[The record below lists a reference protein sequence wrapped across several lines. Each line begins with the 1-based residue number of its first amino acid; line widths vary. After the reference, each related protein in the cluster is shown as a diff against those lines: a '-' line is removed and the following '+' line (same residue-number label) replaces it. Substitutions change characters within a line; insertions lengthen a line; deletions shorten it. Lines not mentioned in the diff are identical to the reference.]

1 MFSFLKNFITI
12 EDDNSSPKNKPNKLK
27 TPLVMLIVL
36 DGYGIHP
43 DPEGNAVLQSKTPFL
58 DTVWTKGL
66 TTMLHA
72 SGTHVGLPPE
82 EHGNSEVGH
91 LNLGSGRVVFQS
103 LPRINEAIRTGNFF
117 KLPELVKAFEEVK
130 KRGSKMH
137 LMGILSAGGVHG
149 HIEHLFALLEMSK
162 TYKVDPYIHVFL
174 DGRDTGLTDGYFYLS
189 KLKQKIKELG
199 VGKIASISGRFYAMD
214 RDNRWERTQLAYNA
228 MVGRGKRTATDVFAI
243 IQEAYNNGENDQI
256 FIPTT
261 MLDDQGKPIGPIEDN
276 DVAIFYNFRE
286 DRARQITKAFVL
298 PNSEFDHFPRY
309 HNPETLYFVTMMSY
323 EEGLPV
329 HVVFP
334 TEKVSDGLAFL
345 IAKAGLKQMHISE
358 SEKHMHVTYFFN
370 GGVEKPHVG
379 EDFFN
384 IPSPKV
390 FDYSE
395 TPPMSA
401 QIIRDEVMYRLD
413 RYDQYKYSF
422 ILINFANPD
431 MLGHTGVLDSAI
443 KGVEFVDNML
453 KDIVTKV
460 VSLGGAVIIT
470 ADHGNCETMIDRV
483 TKKINTYHTSNPVPF
498 ILVNSLAQCKAQP
511 NEKLIKIGTEKTA
524 VTGMLAD
531 VAPTILGILGLEPSE
546 NMTGINLL
554 DVL

>member
-12 EDDNSSPKNKPNKLK
+12 EDDNPKKLVK
-27 TPLVMLIVL
+27 KGLRSPLVMLIVL
-36 DGYGIHP
+36 DGFGIHP
-43 DPEGNAVLQSKTPFL
+43 DPEGNAILQAKTPFL
-58 DTVWTKGL
+58 DTVWTKGI
-66 TTMLHA
+66 TTLLHA

-91 LNLGSGRVVFQS
+91 LNLGTGRVVFQS
-103 LPRINEAIRTGNFF
+103 LPRINESIRTGKFF
-117 KLPELVKAFEEVK
+117 KLDELVKAFSEVK
-130 KRGSKMH
+130 KRGSRMH

-149 HIEHLFALLEMSK
+149 HIEHLFALLELAK
-162 TYKVDPYIHVFL
+162 EQKVDPYIHIFL
-174 DGRDTGLTDGYFYLS
+174 DGRDTGIKDGYFYIS
-189 KLKQKIKELG
+189 KLKQKIKEVG

-214 RDNRWERTQLAYNA
+214 RDNRWERTQLAYDA
-228 MVGRGKRTATDVFAI
+228 MIGRGKRTATDPFAI
-243 IQEAYNNGENDQI
+243 IQSAYGNGENDQI

-261 MLDDQGKPIGPIEDN
+261 MVDSQGKPIGAIEDN

-298 PNSEFDHFPRY
+298 PDSEFDHFPRF
-309 HNPETLYFVTMMSY
+309 HNPASLYFVTMMGY

-334 TEKVSDGLAFL
+334 TEKISDGIAYL
-345 IAKAGLKQMHISE
+345 ISQAGLRQMHISE

-370 GGVEKPHVG
+370 GGVEKPHQG
-379 EDFFN
+379 EEFFN

-390 FDYSE
+390 FDYAQ
-395 TPPMSA
+395 TPHMSA

-413 RYDQYKYSF
+413 RYEQYKYSF

-431 MLGHTGVLDSAI
+431 MLGHTGVLESAV
-443 KGVEFVDNML
+443 KGVEFVDSML
-453 KDIVTKV
+453 KDIVPKV
-460 VSLGGAVIIT
+460 VSLGGTVIIT
-470 ADHGNCETMIDRV
+470 ADHGNCETMIDRI

-498 ILVNSLAQCKAQP
+498 ILVNSLSQCSPSP
-511 NEKLIKIGTEKTA
+511 NEKINKLGTVKTS

-531 VAPTILGILGLEPSE
+531 IAPTILQLLNLEASE